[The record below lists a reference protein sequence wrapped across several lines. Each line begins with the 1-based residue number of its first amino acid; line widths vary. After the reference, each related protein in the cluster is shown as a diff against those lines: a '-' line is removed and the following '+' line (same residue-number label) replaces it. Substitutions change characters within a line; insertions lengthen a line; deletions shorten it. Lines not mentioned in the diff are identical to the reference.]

1 MIYLDNGATTPLC
14 VGAKEK
20 MAEAMTAFGNPSS
33 LHFMGLA
40 AKDLKEQTRALLY
53 KALNAR
59 KEQYEIFFT
68 SGGTEANNLAVFGVA
83 RAKNHKNPKI
93 IISDSEHPCI
103 DEPCRRLENEGF
115 TVVRLSTRGG
125 QIDINAFLST
135 MDEQTILVSIMSV
148 NNETGA
154 IYPVKELFSAAKRIN
169 PRVICHTDAV
179 QAFTKIPLSPTL
191 TGADMITVSA
201 HKIHGPKGC
210 GALIVNKEIL
220 KRRALLP
227 LICGGGQEGAMRSGT
242 ENVIG
247 IAGFGGALAEITPK
261 MQENAEKMRELRA
274 YLLENL
280 PREISPNLPKRPAPH
295 VLSITLPQI
304 KSETALHALSSKG
317 ICVSNGSACSSNGG
331 GHKNTVLSAFGLSE
345 KQADSTLR
353 ISFSAENTKEDVNAL
368 VLALQDCVSNLV
380 RFK

>member
-14 VGAKEK
+14 DGAKEK
-20 MAEAMTAFGNPSS
+20 ISRALTCFANPSS
-33 LHFMGLA
+33 LHFAGLE
-40 AKDLKEQTRALLY
+40 AKSLKEETRALLY

-93 IISDSEHPCI
+93 IITDSEHPCI
-103 DEPCRRLENEGF
+103 DEPARRLENEGF
-115 TVVRLSTRGG
+115 TVVRLSTKGG
-125 QIDINAFLST
+125 RIDMDEFLSE
-135 MDEQTILVSIMSV
+135 MDERTILVSIMSV

-169 PRVICHTDAV
+169 PKVICHTDAV
-179 QAFTKIPLSPTL
+179 QALSKIPLSPTL

-210 GALIVNKEIL
+210 GALLVHKEVL
-220 KRRALLP
+220 KKRALLP
-227 LICGGGQEGAMRSGT
+227 LVCGGGQENAMRSGT

-247 IAGFGGALAEITPK
+247 IAGFGGALAEIMPK
-261 MQENAEKMRELRA
+261 MQENIEKMKGLRA
-274 YLLENL
+274 YLLEKL
-280 PREISPNLPKRPAPH
+280 PSEITPNLPEHPAPH

-304 KSETALHALSSKG
+304 KSETALHALSAKG

-331 GHKNTVLSAFGLSE
+331 GHKNSVLSAFGLSE

-353 ISFSAENTKEDVNAL
+353 VSFSAENTKDQVDAL
-368 VLALQDCVSNLV
+368 VCALDECLGTLV

>member
-14 VGAKEK
+14 CGAKEQ
-20 MAEAMTAFGNPSS
+20 MATAISSFGNPSS
-33 LHFMGLA
+33 LHFAGLE
-40 AKDLKEQTRALLY
+40 AKNLKEQTRRQLY
-53 KALNAR
+53 SAVNAR

-83 RAKNHKNPKI
+83 RAKNYKNPKI
-93 IISDSEHPCI
+93 IITDSEHPCI
-103 DEPCRRLENEGF
+103 AEPAKRLESDGF
-115 TVVRLSTRGG
+115 TVVRLSTVGG
-125 QIDINAFLST
+125 KIN
-135 MDEQTILVSIMSV
+135 MDEFLAAMDERTILVSIMSV

-154 IYPVKELFSAAKRIN
+154 IYPVKALFSAAKRIN
-169 PRVICHTDAV
+169 PSVICHTDAV
-179 QAFTKIPLSPTL
+179 QALTKIPLSPTL

-210 GALIVNKEIL
+210 GALLVHKELL

-227 LICGGGQEGAMRSGT
+227 LVCGGGQENGMRSGT

-247 IAGFGGALAEITPK
+247 IAGFGGALAENLPK
-261 MQENAEKMRELRA
+261 MQENIEKMKELRA
-274 YLLENL
+274 YLLEKLPCEITANL
-280 PREISPNLPKRPAPH
+280 PENPAPH

-304 KSETALHALSSKG
+304 KSETALHALSAKG

-353 ISFSAENTKEDVNAL
+353 VSFSAENTKEEVDAL
-368 VLALQDCVSNLV
+368 VLALEDCLKTLV